1 MILRSLRNVLAALV
15 LSLLPSH
22 ARASAEGP
30 DLRTVP
36 YVDLARYMGH
46 WFVIS
51 EFPNMFEGGKIASS
65 DTYGREPD
73 GTLQILFKYRSD
85 SLDAPEEQWSG
96 QGWIVNA
103 ATNADWKISFV
114 WPFKSRYFVLE
125 LDPNYGWAV
134 VSNGSGSIIWV
145 LCRTPAID
153 EYTYKIVLDRLRAR
167 NFDTSR
173 LKIIPQVQA
182 KQ

>member
-1 MILRSLRNVLAALV
+1 MLLFSVL
-15 LSLLPSH
+15 PIH
-22 ARASAEGP
+22 AHAGPEAP

-36 YVDLARYMGH
+36 YVDLSRYVGH

-51 EFPNMFEGGKIASS
+51 EFPNMFEGRKIASS
-65 DTYGREPD
+65 DTYEREPD
-73 GTLQILFKYRSD
+73 GTLQVLFKFKSE
-85 SLDAPEEQWSG
+85 LDAPEEQWSG
-96 QGWIVNA
+96 QGWIVNST
-103 ATNADWKISFV
+103 TNADWKISFV
-114 WPFKSRYFVLE
+114 WPFKSRYLVLE

-134 VSNGSGSIIWV
+134 VSNGTGSLVWV

-153 EYTYKIVLDRLRAR
+153 EYTYKIVLDRLRGR

-173 LKIIPQVQA
+173 LKLIPQA